1 MLRALL
7 VFMLVLFA
15 APALAQEYQSKELA
29 EAGVN
34 DRQELVSNVPAN
46 KRQPSLIPRLRKD
59 ADEEYRA
66 KRHPQAIEDLT
77 RAIAYGADDG
87 LVWLRLAQN
96 LAATGDDHTM
106 AAAYN
111 AYVKSVDPVERANAL
126 FIIGR
131 DYDRHDQLKDAL
143 AVFQAG
149 LALTKAPA
157 VAERV
162 DQLKRL
168 VAFRVTKVDIQAE
181 ADAPRACLRLNEKI
195 APKAD
200 LSYGAFVRSE
210 PALDGI
216 VTARGDTLCLDGLKH
231 GETYQIELLAGF
243 PAASGETMPETFRGR
258 IVVPDRK
265 PAISFAGA
273 GYVLPREG
281 SAGLPVTT
289 INLDK
294 VKLRLVRIN
303 ERNLVPSINADKLTM
318 SFDPESVDELIS
330 QSGSLVW
337 QGEMA
342 ITGERN
348 RPVITA
354 IPLGPILRDKG
365 MGVYLAVVER
375 TDTKDDGRSTPATNW
390 VLVS

>member
-15 APALAQEYQSKELA
+15 APAMAQEYQSKDLA

-34 DRQELVSNVPAN
+34 YRQELVSNIPSN

-66 KRHPQAIEDLT
+66 KRYPQAIEDLT

-149 LALTKAPA
+149 LALTKASA

-162 DQLKRL
+162 EQLKQL
-168 VAFRVTKVDIQAE
+168 VAFRVTKLDIQAE
-181 ADAPRACLRLNEKI
+181 ADAPRVCLRMNEKI

-200 LSYGAFVRSE
+200 LSYGAFVRTE

-216 VTARGDTLCLDGLKH
+216 VTARGDTLCLDGLKRAAPRISRRQRRDDAEPVQGPH
-231 GETYQIELLAGF
+231 RHSRPQAGDQLCRCGLCVA
-243 PAASGETMPETFRGR
+243 PRGR
-258 IVVPDRK
+258 RRAAGHDDQSRPRQG
-265 PAISFAGA
+265 SAGA
-273 GYVLPREG
+273 G
-281 SAGLPVTT
+281 
-289 INLDK
+289 
-294 VKLRLVRIN
+294 
-303 ERNLVPSINADKLTM
+303 
-318 SFDPESVDELIS
+318 
-330 QSGSLVW
+330 Q
-337 QGEMA
+337 
-342 ITGERN
+342 
-348 RPVITA
+348 
-354 IPLGPILRDKG
+354 
-365 MGVYLAVVER
+365 
-375 TDTKDDGRSTPATNW
+375 
-390 VLVS
+390 